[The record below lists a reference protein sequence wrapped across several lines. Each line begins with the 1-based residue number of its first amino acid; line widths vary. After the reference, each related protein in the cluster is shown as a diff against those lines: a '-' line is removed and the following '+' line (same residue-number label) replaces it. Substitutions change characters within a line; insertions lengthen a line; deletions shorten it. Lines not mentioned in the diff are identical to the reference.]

1 MPHEEGAPV
10 WVRVGRTDHHARVVS
25 AVVDGGVY
33 GAEPSGYKVRWSN
46 GTVQEVETSD
56 VRPDEGGRGRTRRPP
71 AVICQQETRRQM
83 RCAGGTD
90 GKSDRSP
97 AAKKSKKAAEKSLRI
112 DADDYF
118 SNESDGLMK
127 GRLQNARPVTKRSAE
142 DCADTKTSRNG
153 RAKKKTRKSVAAKH
167 SIDEMRSAPA
177 QKKTSMMIVELGDEH
192 TKCII
197 CYDKFSTDVKND
209 HDGIRRHLP
218 VLSSSQKCDHW

>member
-1 MPHEEGAPV
+1 
-10 WVRVGRTDHHARVVS
+10 
-25 AVVDGGVY
+25 
-33 GAEPSGYKVRWSN
+33 
-46 GTVQEVETSD
+46 
-56 VRPDEGGRGRTRRPP
+56 
-71 AVICQQETRRQM
+71 M

-97 AAKKSKKAAEKSLRI
+97 AAKKAKKAAEKSLPT

-118 SNESDGLMK
+118 SNESGGLMK
-127 GRLQNARPVTKRSAE
+127 GRLQNARPVIKRSGE
-142 DCADTKTSRNG
+142 DCADTETSRHG
-153 RAKKKTRKSVAAKH
+153 RSKKKTRKSETAKH
-167 SIDEMRSAPA
+167 SINEMRSAPPA
-177 QKKTSMMIVELGDEH
+177 QKKASMMIVELGDEH